1 MRNNLVKI
9 KDGPHVINF
18 DELKSIKIHWI
29 ALYMNGNNIIY
40 FDTFG
45 VKQVLKKKKSKNL

>member
-1 MRNNLVKI
+1 MRNNLAKI